1 MPPVPTS
8 YTSGGVFLED
18 GLQHAED
25 PPGLIGRAEEPRSTE
40 ERLTAALEA
49 LAARD
54 GLLAERARRLVA
66 LEDAAARLSAATAR
80 LEAAAS
86 DLAALRLAR
95 RGELA
100 ERDRRIAQLEHGLIE
115 ARRAA
120 EALGN
125 APDDLK
131 RIKGI
136 GPVIEALLH
145 SIGIDAF
152 QQVAALSQ
160 GELQRVGD
168 LLGSFRGRIQRDR
181 WVEQAAELAGG
192 ERRTSIA

>member
-1 MPPVPTS
+1 MQPFDDPLLPT
-8 YTSGGVFLED
+8 GE
-18 GLQHAED
+18 AE
-25 PPGLIGRAEEPRSTE
+25 PPRSVE
-40 ERLTAALEA
+40 QRLAAALAA

-54 GLLAERARRLVA
+54 RLLAERARRLVA

-100 ERDRRIAQLEHGLIE
+100 ERDRRIAQLENGLIE